1 MFVDYTKVTV
11 KSGRGGDGAVAF
23 RKEKHVPKG
32 GPAGGHGGD
41 GGDVFIKADPSLWT
55 LQDVKYR
62 KKYEAENGEN
72 GAGNKRAGKDGE
84 SVTINVPIG
93 TIVKEQKSKQIL
105 ADISKEGQKEKIAK
119 GGEGGLGNSA
129 FATSTNRAPREA
141 ESGEPGE
148 TKQLIFELKI
158 PSDVG
163 LVGLPNAGKSTLI
176 SKLSNAKPKVADYP
190 FTTLVPHPGIVKYG
204 EYKSFLLADVPG
216 LIENAH
222 RGKGLGD
229 RFLRHLERAQVLV
242 YLIESIDETPEETY
256 ELLKNELYQHSEIF
270 KTKPELVVFSK
281 SDLVE
286 EEDFDFEKE
295 VTTIS
300 VSSVTGEGL
309 DKFID
314 KVTDLLEE

>member
-314 KVTDLLEE
+314 KVTDLIEE